1 MAAIFIKFNLK
12 VVSGLSAIP
21 IALAVLFGLYFLW
34 PLFQSDDST
43 VTTEPLVLK
52 WEKWEI
58 SVVKP
63 KARNAQELPKVEGKE
78 ATTVTVTRSQ
88 EIYVNDQP
96 VAPEDLLDELTT
108 RVALAPE
115 KPLFVKSDV
124 AAPYG
129 MIVSIVN
136 KAREAGVERIGLLV
150 DREQPQRR

>member
-1 MAAIFIKFNLK
+1 MGMSSGSGIGSAVTSDINVTPMADIM
-12 VVSGLSAIP
+12 
-21 IALAVLFGLYFLW
+21 
-34 PLFQSDDST
+34 
-43 VTTEPLVLK
+43 LVLLIIFMITTPLLQEGIAVNK
-52 WEKWEI
+52 A
-58 SVVKP
+58 
-63 KARNAQELPKVEGKE
+63 KARNAQEAPEVEGKE

-108 RVALAPE
+108 RAALAPE

-150 DREQPQRR
+150 DRETRQGR